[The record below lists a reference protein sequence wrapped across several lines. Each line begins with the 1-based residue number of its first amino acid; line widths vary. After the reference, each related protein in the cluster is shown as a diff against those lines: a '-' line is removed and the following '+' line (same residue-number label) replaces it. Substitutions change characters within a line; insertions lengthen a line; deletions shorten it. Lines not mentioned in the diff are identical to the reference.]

1 VTYLVI
7 SRGRLAQ
14 TTNQGTGLPTRRSR
28 TGASAVS
35 DRRHIGLT
43 VPRPVKLG
51 ILAGA
56 DALDWSAGD
65 WVLAAAAEHG
75 ATLRAALGQV
85 DVRKRPRIEDAAFTA
100 LYLTPD
106 ERDELDET
114 AVGCGLNRSAFVTAV
129 ARLALGDDLADVVAP
144 LRAATSGPPD
154 TSGG

>member
-1 VTYLVI
+1 
-7 SRGRLAQ
+7 LA
-14 TTNQGTGLPTRRSR
+14 TKRSR
-28 TGASAVS
+28 TGASAAS
-35 DRRHIGLT
+35 DRKHVGLT

-75 ATLRAALGQV
+75 ATLR
-85 DVRKRPRIEDAAFTA
+85 KRPRIEDAAFTA

-114 AVGCGLNRSAFVTAV
+114 AVACGLNRSAFVTAV

-144 LRAATSGPPD
+144 LQAATSSPRVAPNAPATRATAVTSDTPATPGTAAMPEVPD
-154 TSGG
+154 IG